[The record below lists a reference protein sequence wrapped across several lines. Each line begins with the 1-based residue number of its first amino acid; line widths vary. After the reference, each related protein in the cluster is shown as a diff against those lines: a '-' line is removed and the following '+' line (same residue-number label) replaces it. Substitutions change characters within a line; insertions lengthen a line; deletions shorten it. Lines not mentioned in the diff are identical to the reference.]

1 MQRRRS
7 KGKSDGIHEA
17 RLRGNDRHQRDT
29 FYMGALPPTV
39 GLSPVESESEGGR
52 GGSMVED
59 AEGRV
64 RRRGQ
69 ERLSCV
75 SRHGK
80 GVPLALGD
88 ACA

>member
-1 MQRRRS
+1 
-7 KGKSDGIHEA
+7 
-17 RLRGNDRHQRDT
+17 
-29 FYMGALPPTV
+29 MGALPPPV
-39 GLSPVESESEGGR
+39 WLSPVESESEGGR

-64 RRRGQ
+64 RRRGR

-88 ACA
+88 ACAWLGLALVVRHLTRRRRSDVR